1 MTGFAYPEIL
11 RAVREAVERG
21 DLLAAGH
28 LFDRYLPL
36 IQFESQPIVGLGIRK
51 EVLRRR
57 GVLGTSRTR
66 GLAPTLDPAMV
77 AELDDIL
84 ARLGI
89 VPGIAPFQPAV

>member
-1 MTGFAYPEIL
+1 VCAIRG
-11 RAVREAVERG
+11 VERG
-21 DLLAAGH
+21 VLLAAGH

-36 IQFESQPIVGLGIRK
+36 IQFESQPIIGLGIRK

-57 GVLGTSRTR
+57 GALATGRTR
-66 GLAPTLDPAMV
+66 GLAPTIDLATA

-89 VPGIAPFQPAV
+89 VPDIAPFQPAI